1 MASSSESDRADER
14 IERDL
19 RGVLMS
25 ELTVG
30 NTISFKSEFMAKIET
45 MFENMIRGADN
56 KEDLYKFFPLRI
68 NNYTLKE
75 VEPEWINNFQ
85 RPILE
90 YPHVRKGK
98 GKVVLKTYFQYC
110 NNQS

>member
-1 MASSSESDRADER
+1 
-14 IERDL
+14 
-19 RGVLMS
+19 
-25 ELTVG
+25 
-30 NTISFKSEFMAKIET
+30 
-45 MFENMIRGADN
+45 MIRGADN

-98 GKVVLKTYFQYC
+98 GKVVLKKPNFIIVIINHSLGKHSRMCLQHD
-110 NNQS
+110 